1 MSYHDL
7 DYEELTKELIHNF
20 NTLADAV
27 QLLSDRN
34 TILQHKLQYAHTE
47 VSIFKHFLLPI
58 LSNFIMMRNF
68 SSRSRAVNAATTDN
82 NHVS

>member
-1 MSYHDL
+1 MPENDL
-7 DYEELTKELIHNF
+7 DYEELTKELINNF

-47 VSIFKHFLLPI
+47 VSLYYGHIFVLPY
-58 LSNFIMMRNF
+58 FIMMRNF
-68 SSRSRAVNAATTDN
+68 SSRSRATIVATTDN

>member
-1 MSYHDL
+1 MPENDL
-7 DYEELTKELIHNF
+7 DYEELTKELISNF

-47 VSIFKHFLLPI
+47 VSLSSCSIQLFCPI
-58 LSNFIMMRNF
+58 LS
-68 SSRSRAVNAATTDN
+68 
-82 NHVS
+82 